1 MSCDDGEIMFKR
13 IRKEL
18 PVKGMIDFHFINIGI
33 VRFTIIVSVLVIIFS
48 LPCFT
53 EEKPAVVKI
62 QPPVLKQA
70 VLCEKITKNKPV
82 YEGVVF
88 SSAIQKLYCFTY
100 FEPVYGESIIFHKFY
115 FNDKLIKKFPLSI
128 KPPSFATYSRLELR
142 ESEKG
147 PFRVDITDAEDNIL
161 TTIRFSITD

>member
-1 MSCDDGEIMFKR
+1 MFKR
-13 IRKEL
+13 CRKAMPEIGVMGFRIINSR
-18 PVKGMIDFHFINIGI
+18 PV
-33 VRFTIIVSVLVIIFS
+33 RLVIIASVLSGMFC
-48 LPCFT
+48 LPCLS
-53 EEKPAVVKI
+53 EEKPAVIKI
-62 QPPVLKQA
+62 PPPVLKKA

-88 SSAIQKLYCFTY
+88 SLNIEKLYCFTD
-100 FEPVYGESIIFHKFY
+100 FEHVYGESIIFHKYY

-128 KPPSFATYSRLELR
+128 RPPNFATYSRLELR

-147 PFRVDITDAEDNIL
+147 PFRVDITDAEDNVL